1 MWWFI
6 LGAILVAGAVAIT
19 VSVIIDKVKE
29 HIRKKYATKYIG
41 KKIKA
46 KIERKEY
53 NSVSIG
59 LYDKYGSKIDNL
71 TIKGDS
77 VSDDIRKGQVI
88 TIQL

>member
-29 HIRKKYATKYIG
+29 YMRKKYATKYLG
-41 KKIKA
+41 EKIKA
-46 KIERKEY
+46 MIENKEY
-53 NSVSIG
+53 NEVDIG
-59 LYDKYGSKIDNL
+59 LYDEYGSKIDEL
-71 TIKGDS
+71 TIEGDS
-77 VSDDIRKGQVI
+77 VSDDIREGQVI